1 MEYFW
6 WIQIGLDAVLLLGI
20 LLLAAR
26 LFKAKEKT
34 TSDSFYGADEFVQEA
49 GRLAKEFDRLLGEKR
64 ELVGTLLATL
74 DARIAEL
81 RAMIEQAEQAKQDIL
96 RPSKKIVAEFEP
108 PTPQLSDDFS
118 LPQVHP
124 LRSTNNT
131 PSVAQPATE
140 QNFKE
145 QVAQL
150 VKQGKNVAE
159 IVKLTGRPRGEV
171 ELVMALVK

>member
-20 LLLAAR
+20 LLLATR
-26 LFKAKEKT
+26 LFKAKGKKA
-34 TSDSFYGADEFVQEA
+34 SDNFYGADEFVQEA
-49 GRLAKEFDRLLGEKR
+49 GRLAQEFDRLLGEKR

-81 RAMIEQAEQAKQDIL
+81 RAMIEQAEQAKQNML
-96 RPSKKIVAEFEP
+96 RPSKKIISEFEP
-108 PTPQLSDDFS
+108 PTPQLSDDFN
-118 LPQVHP
+118 LPQGHP
-124 LRSTNNT
+124 LRAVNHATA
-131 PSVAQPATE
+131 VAQPTTE
-140 QNFKE
+140 QDFKD

-150 VKQGKNVAE
+150 VKQGKNAAE